1 MTSHPQ
7 GPFVVIDSDEDDVMD
22 QSDHD
27 RGNDSTYGLLYELSK
42 SIQQQLLDIA
52 FACGGDVPV
61 AATHQV
67 TNSLGNSRATVY
79 SDPVTIRW
87 DAPQGASD
95 DSQGKVTFPLGTSD
109 IQNLVKLL
117 RDMQPATFGLRGQD
131 ILDENYRKA
140 SKMDTTQFCT
150 TFNPYELGIIDV
162 IAQVLLP
169 TIDTVKDG
177 NKRAVRAELYKLN
190 VYSGPSGRF
199 KAHVDTPRSPDQF
212 GSLVVCLPLAYE
224 GGELQVRHRGK
235 TQTFDWSTL
244 AKAALPSIS
253 WAAFYSDCEHEV
265 LEVRSGYRVTL
276 TYNLYATRGNG
287 LLARQS
293 PTLDPTQLPFYGIMR
308 ETLLQPGLMPSDSLK
323 GLDMVLWQGFQSLGC
338 RVTLRPVVEASEL
351 DTSSDEDD
359 GYDESNSSVEND
371 SFEGD
376 HDKVERYIGRE
387 LGLAVINRE
396 TRDWDDRERMLVHWS
411 SGPDKIDASNVVWLN
426 TAGRGEVQIS
436 YMAYGNQAETAVI
449 YANCAII
456 AEILPYA
463 LRLGPLGNAAE
474 PVQAR

>member
-22 QSDHD
+22 QSDHG
-27 RGNDSTYGLLYELSK
+27 RGNDNTYGLLHELSK

-95 DSQGKVTFPLGTSD
+95 GSQGKITFPLGTSD
-109 IQNLVKLL
+109 TRNLVKLL

-131 ILDENYRKA
+131 VLDETYRKA

-162 IAQVLLP
+162 IAQALLP

-212 GSLVVCLPLAYE
+212 GSLVVCLPLAHE
-224 GGELQVRHRGK
+224 GGELQVRHR
-235 TQTFDWSTL
+235 
-244 AKAALPSIS
+244 
-253 WAAFYSDCEHEV
+253 
-265 LEVRSGYRVTL
+265 VRSGYRVTL

-293 PTLDPTQLPFYGIMR
+293 PILDPTQLPFHGIMR
-308 ETLLQPGLMPSDSLK
+308 ETLLQPGLMTSGGYIGVHTTHAYPHTSKLACLPDSLK

-338 RVTLRPVVEASEL
+338 RVTLRPVVEASKL
-351 DTSSDEDD
+351 DMYSDEDD

-371 SFEGD
+371 SFERN

-396 TRDWDDRERMLVHWS
+396 TRDWDDRKRMLVHWS
-411 SGPDKIDASNVVWLN
+411 SGPDNIDASDVVWLN
-426 TAGRGEVQIS
+426 TAGLREVQIS

-456 AEILPYA
+456 AEILPCA